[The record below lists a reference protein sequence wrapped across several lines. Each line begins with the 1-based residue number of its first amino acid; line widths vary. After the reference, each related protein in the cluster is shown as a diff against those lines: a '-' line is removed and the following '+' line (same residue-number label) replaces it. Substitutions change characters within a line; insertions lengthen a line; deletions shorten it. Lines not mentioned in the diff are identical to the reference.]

1 MTTALL
7 SAIYIAIFVAAA
19 HVHGKL
25 RPNDITP
32 GDYWRTCIL
41 LLITTLFVSW
51 SIGVLARY
59 SASDHL
65 LLVLGFFTLPA
76 VWLMVESLGIAFRI
90 FSKKGESPSFLSAG
104 IALYA
109 AMVMVDHFTF
119 AAQGD
124 IVYALIR
131 LGVFV
136 GSLVI
141 VSVIIAPFRR
151 LLARWLPSKWMDP
164 WVSYNWTA
172 FALVLMATTVAITL
186 TRPHDFAFG
195 LEYSLG
201 RWASSTFYVLW
212 AMLADSNLL
221 FQ

>member
-7 SAIYIAIFVAAA
+7 SAIYLAIFVVAA

-32 GDYWRTCIL
+32 GDYWRACIL

-65 LLVLGFFTLPA
+65 LLVLAFFTLPA

-90 FSKKGESPSFLSAG
+90 FSKKGESPSILSAG
-104 IALYA
+104 IALYV

-136 GSLVI
+136 GSLI
-141 VSVIIAPFRR
+141 IASVIIAPFRR
-151 LLARWLPSKWMDP
+151 MLATWIHSEWMDR
-164 WVSYNWTA
+164 WVGYSWTA
-172 FALVLMATTVAITL
+172 FAVVLMAITVAVTL
-186 TRPHDFAFG
+186 TRPHQFAA
-195 LEYSLG
+195 ELG
-201 RWASSTFYVLW
+201 DLLGSWASSTFYVLW
-212 AMLADSNLL
+212 SMLANSDFL